1 MPEWRGRWRDLKN
14 DARTVKRKE
23 EEEVT
28 VRFSNSLSAFYEKS
42 GIEIDS
48 EAVM

>member
-14 DARTVKRKE
+14 DARTVKRK